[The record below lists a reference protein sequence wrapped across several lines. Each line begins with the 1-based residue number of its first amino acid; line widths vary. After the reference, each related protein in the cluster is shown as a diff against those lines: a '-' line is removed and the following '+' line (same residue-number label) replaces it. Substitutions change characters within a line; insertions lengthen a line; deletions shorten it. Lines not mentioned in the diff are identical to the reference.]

1 MIVHVTQY
9 RVILQKNK
17 HHFGK
22 YRELQKCFHG
32 TLHPIALYFMVLH
45 VYSCK
50 RIAWF
55 CSVHWTVSSDNW
67 ITLFKWSWLTLV
79 TRNKNVKVKNF
90 CRSWKL
96 NFYRQNHFYV
106 WMNAIQNL
114 ILCLTG
120 PKTSEKMWEFFL
132 KWATLPVPIKSLI
145 IIIMINLL
153 KI

>member
-1 MIVHVTQY
+1 MIPLQANVNDRPSNNTDSIKSIIKRLADEIMIVHVTQY

-55 CSVHWTVSSDNW
+55 CSVHWTVSSDN
-67 ITLFKWSWLTLV
+67 
-79 TRNKNVKVKNF
+79 
-90 CRSWKL
+90 
-96 NFYRQNHFYV
+96 
-106 WMNAIQNL
+106 
-114 ILCLTG
+114 
-120 PKTSEKMWEFFL
+120 
-132 KWATLPVPIKSLI
+132 
-145 IIIMINLL
+145 
-153 KI
+153 